1 MKEVGKEG
9 ERAKEEVRVLTS
21 RVAELEDVNE
31 HQMGKLQ
38 QEQAAHEVSTH
49 LQVVMMCI
57 YIQMLVF

>member
-21 RVAELEDVNE
+21 RVAELEDINK
-31 HQMGKLQ
+31 QLTRKLQ

-49 LQVVMMCI
+49 LQIVMMCT
-57 YIQMLVF
+57 YRWL